1 MRISIEVT
9 PHRWSE
15 PGSAPETTQQVIA
28 AIEMAEAAGFDRVW
42 ASEDPDSLD
51 AIAMLSAAA
60 VRTSR
65 IELATGVVNPFYRH
79 PALIAAS
86 TSTLDRLSDGRAVLG
101 LGRGQP
107 EWYDRKLG
115 IDTGQPLARLE
126 EAIALLRQWWASPHT
141 ASSER
146 PIGVAGWE
154 RRFGPLRQPPIL
166 LAAAGPRAVDLAG
179 RVADGI
185 IFNEMTSLPAIRR
198 IVDDARRSAEAAGRD
213 PSALQFVARP
223 GLVVT
228 DDPTPAIARKK
239 RGIALINTLPGMDRL
254 LESPNFDVSA
264 ILGEARR
271 AMKTDELLA
280 KGGAFTDMRR
290 EGDLPAAMAAIPD
303 AFVEE
308 LAAIGSLDHVK
319 ARIDELRSAGVSE
332 VVAMRGDL
340 TPEREWPG
348 LIRTLKSR

>member
-9 PHRWSE
+9 PHRWSA

-42 ASEDPDSLD
+42 ASEDPDSWD

-65 IELATGVVNPFYRH
+65 IELATGVLNPFYRH

-141 ASSER
+141 ASSEG

-254 LESPNFDVSA
+254 LESPNFDVGA

-280 KGGAFTDMRR
+280 KGGAFTEMRR

-308 LAAIGSLDHVK
+308 LAAIGSLGHIR
-319 ARIDELRSAGVSE
+319 ARMEMLRLVGATE
-332 VVAMRGDL
+332 VVAMRADL
-340 TPEREWPG
+340 PPEREWPS
-348 LIRTLKSR
+348 LIEALKSP